1 MSVTIRNM
9 TQPEFENFYQRSVQ
23 YQVVQLM
30 DARGISREEA
40 GREAEEE
47 LAGMLPDGLNTGN
60 NFLMS
65 IVNGDEIVGF
75 IWTLHEETNGKK
87 QCFLCDF
94 AIWEEYRRKGYAA
107 QALRL
112 MEREAIHAGC
122 QECVLY
128 VADRNLAARALYE
141 KCSYKLLRQAGSG
154 KYMIKELK
162 TDL

>member
-1 MSVTIRNM
+1 MSIVIRTM
-9 TQPEFENFYQRSVQ
+9 SKQEYEAFYRWSVEDHARE
-23 YQVVQLM
+23 LM
-30 DARGISREEA
+30 EEKRIA
-40 GREAEEE
+40 QEVAIKEAIKE
-47 LAGMLPDGLNTGN
+47 LAGMLPDGLHTEN
-60 NFLMS
+60 NFLRS
-65 IVNGDEIVGF
+65 IINGDEIVGF
-75 IWTLHEETNGKK
+75 IWTLHEEMNGKK

-94 AIWEEYRRKGYAA
+94 VIWEEYRRKGYAA

-141 KCSYKLLRQAGSG
+141 KCGYKLLRQAGSG

>member
-1 MSVTIRNM
+1 MPITIRNM
-9 TQPEFENFYQRSVQ
+9 TQQAYDAFYRWSVKQ
-23 YQVVQLM
+23 HTAELM
-30 DARGISREEA
+30 EQKCLPCKEA
-40 GREAEEE
+40 SKEASKE

-65 IVNGDEIVGF
+65 IVNGDEMIGF

-112 MEREAIHAGC
+112 MEKEAIHAGC

-154 KYMIKELK
+154 KYMRKELK

>member
-47 LAGMLPDGLNTGN
+47 LAGMLPDGLHTEN
-60 NFLMS
+60 NFLRS
-65 IVNGDEIVGF
+65 IINGDENVGY

-94 AIWEEYRRKGYAA
+94 AIQEDRRRQGYGTE
-107 QALRL
+107 ALRL
-112 MEREAIHAGC
+112 MEKQAADAGC
-122 QECVLY
+122 VESVLF
-128 VADRNLAARALYE
+128 VADQNLAARALYE
-141 KCSYKLLRQAGSG
+141 KCGYKLLRQAGSG

>member
-47 LAGMLPDGLNTGN
+47 LAGMLPNGLHTEN

-65 IVNGDEIVGF
+65 IISNEEIVGY
-75 IWTLHEETNGKK
+75 IWTLHEERQGRK
-87 QCFLCDF
+87 QSFLCDF
-94 AIWEEYRRKGYAA
+94 AIQEDKRRQGYGTE
-107 QALRL
+107 ALRL
-112 MEREAIHAGC
+112 MEKQAADAGC
-122 QECVLY
+122 VESVLF
-128 VADRNLAARALYE
+128 VADQNLAARALYE
-141 KCSYKLLRQAGSG
+141 KCGYKLLRQAGSG